1 MVLWFSSFL
10 VAEASMS
17 RVLIP
22 KTAIHFHRRVSLV
35 CLGSLF
41 VFIQTE
47 INLNFGKIMILVNL
61 DRGGS
66 TEGSLVGPWG
76 FLVTSLN
83 LVELA
88 DLDKT

>member
-1 MVLWFSSFL
+1 MIPWFPSFL
-10 VAEASMS
+10 VAETSMG

-22 KTAIHFHRRVSLV
+22 KTTIHIHRGVSLV
-35 CLGSLF
+35 CLRSLF

-47 INLNFGKIMILVNL
+47 IDLNFGKIMILVNL